1 MSLPTPEERAER
13 LQREI
18 DADLRDHPA
27 RVLPEML
34 VVILIGI
41 FILAQ
46 CQGWT
51 YPLAETSQ

>member
-1 MSLPTPEERAER
+1 MKTPEERDEYNQKK
-13 LQREI
+13 LDEI
-18 DADLRDHPA
+18 LRDHPA

-46 CQGWT
+46 CQGWS
-51 YPLAETSQ
+51 YPVDGAAQ